1 MCIGINNRQKPIE
14 ILESHMLKRK
24 NKKLQGIAA
33 TLTVIFAVLS
43 ITTLFFRSE
52 DSKESRYLGIKPDGQ
67 MVTLKLKD
75 NHHADF

>member
-1 MCIGINNRQKPIE
+1 
-14 ILESHMLKRK
+14 MLKRK

-33 TLTVIFAVLS
+33 TLTVIFAVLT